1 MRIEEFKA
9 MIQEIVTEELDN
21 MLLTEARE
29 RLKRGQ
35 SKSKRTGRTVYTSA
49 GTLPS
54 SQPDKAGRPARSK
67 VDPAK
72 RDAIGKKLFNL
83 YQRGDKR
90 GGTKSKDQKA
100 VKFRDLVD
108 RTAADQYG
116 GTPTAKEK
124 YSVIWSQASLRSR
137 IASNIDNEAPGSKA
151 GRTRIK
157 KPGSRE
163 RKDAAAE
170 TKRKRIA
177 EKEKA
182 KAEKLSR
189 KKTGKKKSTPPP
201 SGTED

>member
-1 MRIEEFKA
+1 MRIDEFKA
-9 MIQEIVTEELDN
+9 MIQEIVSEELDN
-21 MLLTEARE
+21 VLLTEARE

-35 SKSKRTGRTVYTSA
+35 SKSKRTGRAVYTSA

-54 SQPDKAGRPARSK
+54 SQPDKAGRPAKSK

-72 RDAIGKKLFNL
+72 RDAVGKKLFNL

-116 GTPTAKEK
+116 GNPTAKEK

-137 IASNIDNEAPGSKA
+137 IASNIDNTAPGSEA

-163 RKDAAAE
+163 RKDAAA
-170 TKRKRIA
+170 
-177 EKEKA
+177 KA
-182 KAEKLSR
+182 KADALAK
-189 KKTGKKKSTPPP
+189 KKTRKKKSTPPP
-201 SGTED
+201 SGTSE